1 MAARTANDGAIRW
14 GFIGTGRVAGQFAR
28 GLMAVAGAQRYAVCS
43 KTPEQARA
51 FAEVHGFTVA
61 CDDMDSMLADKGL
74 DVVYIAAPPS
84 HHSKLALACI
94 AAGKAVLV
102 EKPFAA
108 SLGEAESVVKSARAA
123 GVFCM
128 EAMWTRFLPAYGE
141 VKRLASSGAIGE
153 LRMFIADF
161 GAPVAYDPES
171 PFFSPDGGG
180 GALLDRGVY
189 PIAMAIDLFGAPT
202 SVTSRCVKLPTG
214 VDDLVSASL
223 RFPRDR
229 VASISA
235 CLCAYGANEAV
246 IMGSRGRI
254 RVHEPMCRPESFEV
268 AIREPERIGLSEPS
282 CEAVV
287 PSFAERV
294 KEVSWVRRMHS
305 AVSAWLP
312 GGLRRHTVPFRANG
326 YCHEAEEVMRC
337 IRAGKTESERMPLDD
352 SLTALRVVDEIRR
365 SWNETQD

>member
-1 MAARTANDGAIRW
+1 MATRKAHDVEIRW
-14 GFIGTGRVAGQFAR
+14 GFIGTGYAAAQFAR
-28 GLMAVAGAQRYAVCS
+28 GLKVVAGAQRYAVCS

-51 FAEVHGFTVA
+51 FAEVHGFAVV
-61 CDDMDSMLADKGL
+61 CDDMDSMLRDSRL
-74 DVVYIAAPPS
+74 DVVYIAAPPAL
-84 HHSKLALACI
+84 HSELALACT

-108 SLGEAESVVKSARAA
+108 SLAEAESIVRSARAA

-153 LRMFIADF
+153 LRMLIADF

-171 PFFSPDGGG
+171 PFFSPAGGG

-189 PIAMAIDLFGAPT
+189 PISMAVDLFGAPS
-202 SVTSRCVKLPTG
+202 SVTSRRVTLPTG

-223 RFPRDR
+223 RFPGDR
-229 VASISA
+229 IASINA
-235 CLCAYGANEAV
+235 YLCAYGANEAV
-246 IMGSRGRI
+246 LLGTRGRI
-254 RVHEPMCRPESFEV
+254 RVHEPMCRPESFDV
-268 AIREPERIGLSEPS
+268 AVREPQQTRPPESSR
-282 CEAVV
+282 EAVAT
-287 PSFAERV
+287 SFTERL
-294 KEVSWVRRMHS
+294 KDVSWVRRVHS

-312 GGLRRHTVPFRANG
+312 GAPRRHTVPFRANG

-337 IRAGKTESERMPLDD
+337 IRAGRTESERMPLDD

-365 SWNETQD
+365 SWNETQE